1 MHFITPAAAMRY
13 LAAAYNS
20 NDETALKKVT
30 NPSARAALNDM
41 RAVAPRMHFKECSR
55 DIDAMIV
62 CEFDHDYP
70 KGSKLR
76 GHGHATVSVAP
87 ADKPGWYM
95 TELLSCS

>member
-1 MHFITPAAAMRY
+1 MRY

-20 NDETALKKVT
+20 NDEAALKKVT
-30 NPSARAALNDM
+30 NPAARAALNDM
-41 RAVAPRMHFKECSR
+41 RAIAPRMRLKECRR
-55 DIDAMIV
+55 DMDAMII
-62 CEFDHDYP
+62 CEFEHEYP

-76 GHGHATVSVAP
+76 GPGHAHVAVAP